1 MKLENTEVWGFEHAI
16 RGMRKGYRKTKNGK
30 YETFVNSNGKTISL
44 GTYDTEEK
52 AQQRVFHFYKDR
64 IETETDKVGLRDIY
78 CKIYK
83 NKYLVF
89 ENGVIFNLCSKE
101 LKGIIDNSGY
111 REVTIDNKQ
120 KLVHR
125 IVAERFIPNPENKP
139 CVNHKDGNKLNNDIS
154 NLEWCTYSENTKHA
168 YENGLEK
175 KCLGEEHHAHKL
187 TEENV
192 IFIREHYK
200 PRDKQYS
207 AVKLGKMFGV
217 TEYAI
222 KDVIRRKSW
231 RWL

>member
-1 MKLENTEVWGFEHAI
+1 MKFEKTEVWGFEHAI
-16 RGMRKGYRKTKNGK
+16 RGMQKGYRKTKNGK

-44 GTYDTEEK
+44 GTYNTEEK
-52 AQQRVFHFYKDR
+52 AQQRIIYFYKDR
-64 IETETDKVGLRDIY
+64 LEEQTDKVGLRDIY

-89 ENGVIFNLCSKE
+89 ENGVIFNLNAKE
-101 LKGIIDNSGY
+101 LKGMIDKAGY
-111 REVTIDNKQ
+111 REVNINGKFER
-120 KLVHR
+120 VHR
-125 IVAERFIPNPENKP
+125 IVSICFIENPNNLP
-139 CVNHKDGNKLNNDIS
+139 CVNHKDGNKLNNDVC
-154 NLEWCTYSENTKHA
+154 NLEWCSYSENTKHA

-222 KDVIRRKSW
+222 KDVIRGKSW
-231 RWL
+231 GWL

>member
-1 MKLENTEVWGFEHAI
+1 MKFEKTEAWGFEHAI

-52 AQQRVFHFYKDR
+52 AQQRVFHFDKDR

-89 ENGVIFNLCSKE
+89 ENGVIFNLNAKE
-101 LKGIIDNSGY
+101 LKGMIDKAGY
-111 REVTIDNKQ
+111 REVNINGKFER
-120 KLVHR
+120 VHR
-125 IVAERFIPNPENKP
+125 IVSICFIENPENKP

-175 KCLGEEHHAHKL
+175 K
-187 TEENV
+187 V
-192 IFIREHYK
+192 
-200 PRDKQYS
+200 
-207 AVKLGKMFGV
+207 
-217 TEYAI
+217 
-222 KDVIRRKSW
+222 SW
-231 RWL
+231 RGTSRT

>member
-1 MKLENTEVWGFEHAI
+1 MKFEKTEVWGFEHAI
-16 RGMRKGYRKTKNGK
+16 RGMRKGCRKTKNGK

-52 AQQRVFHFYKDR
+52 AQQRIIYFYKDR
-64 IETETDKVGLRDIY
+64 LEEQTDKVGLRDIY

-89 ENGVIFNLCSKE
+89 ENGVIFNLNAKE
-101 LKGIIDNSGY
+101 LKGMIDKAGY
-111 REVTIDNKQ
+111 REVNINGKFER
-120 KLVHR
+120 VHR
-125 IVAERFIPNPENKP
+125 IVSICFIENPNNLP
-139 CVNHKDGNKLNNDIS
+139 CVNHKDGNKLNNDVC
-154 NLEWCTYSENTKHA
+154 NLEWCSYSENTKHA

-222 KDVIRRKSW
+222 KDVIRGKSW
-231 RWL
+231 GWL